1 MLAIAEDAG
10 GIIVTFVLLSPPE
23 AALSLWGLAVT
34 LRCSNRIVFENT
46 ERGVKMFTNDDD
58 VNPYLQQEVMSAS
71 PVRLRWMLIRR
82 AEELCQVVSHL
93 WSQEDYQQ
101 ADQWLL
107 RVREILGELLDGV
120 VDASNPLG
128 KTVSDFY
135 VFLIQLATELGT
147 HRNPDRL
154 ETLRELLSIELE
166 TWAQVMANQGEM
178 AAKDGLESSPA
189 LGLESSPADASP
201 MMPPIE
207 MPDAFSGGEGSF
219 NLEI

>member
-1 MLAIAEDAG
+1 
-10 GIIVTFVLLSPPE
+10 
-23 AALSLWGLAVT
+23 
-34 LRCSNRIVFENT
+34 
-46 ERGVKMFTNDDD
+46 MFTNDDD

-82 AEELCQVVSHL
+82 AEELCKVVCHL
-93 WSQEDYQQ
+93 WSEGDYQQ

-107 RVREILGELLDGV
+107 RVRDILGELLEGV

-147 HRNPDRL
+147 QRNPERL

-166 TWAQVMANQGEM
+166 TWAQVLASQGEM
-178 AAKDGLESSPA
+178 VSSSGLQNPPNAEDRT
-189 LGLESSPADASP
+189 L

-207 MPDAFSGGEGSF
+207 MPEALSGGEGSF

>member
-1 MLAIAEDAG
+1 
-10 GIIVTFVLLSPPE
+10 
-23 AALSLWGLAVT
+23 
-34 LRCSNRIVFENT
+34 
-46 ERGVKMFTNDDD
+46 MFTNDDD
-58 VNPYLQQEVMSAS
+58 INPYLQQEVMSAS

-82 AEELCQVVSHL
+82 AEELCKVVSHL
-93 WSQEDYQQ
+93 WGQEEYQQ

-107 RVREILGELLDGV
+107 RVRDILGELLDGV

-147 HRNPDRL
+147 NRNPERL

-166 TWAQVMANQGEM
+166 TWSQVLASQGEVDALNSGSVPQT
-178 AAKDGLESSPA
+178 AAES
-189 LGLESSPADASP
+189 SP

-207 MPDAFSGGEGSF
+207 LPDAFSGGESSF